1 MPEANRRQ
9 IKIIIMKNLK
19 ELWSAVLEGQEE
31 QKNNYYATL
40 VQIGVHGRSF
50 INGFKKVVV

>member
-40 VQIGVHGRSF
+40 V
-50 INGFKKVVV
+50 

>member
-1 MPEANRRQ
+1 
-9 IKIIIMKNLK
+9 MKNLK

-40 VQIGVHGRSF
+40 VQIGVHGRSKF
-50 INGFKKVVV
+50 YVSEDDIEINSARI

>member
-31 QKNNYYATL
+31 QKNNYE
-40 VQIGVHGRSF
+40 
-50 INGFKKVVV
+50 KKHTP

>member
-31 QKNNYYATL
+31 QKPY
-40 VQIGVHGRSF
+40 I
-50 INGFKKVVV
+50 